1 MANIIVPSSEINL
14 IIMANA
20 IVSSSE
26 INLIIMANAI
36 VSSSEI
42 NLIKMANPIV
52 PNGEI
57 NLIKMSNPIV
67 PNDWQSYK
75 EGFGTLE
82 ADGDFWLSN
91 EAVHILTNLAIN
103 MVGVEDNVAGE
114 LVTATAA
121 AAVESVY
128 ELRVDFKDRTQGD
141 QFAQYKTFK
150 IMDESNNYRLL
161 LGQHVAGTTN
171 EDSTSGLANH
181 NNQDF
186 TTVDRENEGTP
197 FNCAETNQGGWW
209 YSNCGLANFNSR
221 LPPKYNIGI
230 ISYRSADQYY
240 SPIFVEIKMR
250 LL

>member
-1 MANIIVPSSEINL
+1 MKNTTQEEFLIYTDEDLGKQIRCGAHTDGGGWIVFL
-14 IIMANA
+14 
-20 IVSSSE
+20 
-26 INLIIMANAI
+26 
-36 VSSSEI
+36 
-42 NLIKMANPIV
+42 
-52 PNGEI
+52 
-57 NLIKMSNPIV
+57 
-67 PNDWQSYK
+67 
-75 EGFGTLE
+75 
-82 ADGDFWLSN
+82 
-91 EAVHILTNLAIN
+91 
-103 MVGVEDNVAGE
+103 
-114 LVTATAA
+114 
-121 AAVESVY
+121 SVY
-128 ELRVDFKDRTQGD
+128 ELRVDFKNRTQGD

-197 FNCAETNQGGWW
+197 FNCAETNQGSWW

-230 ISYRSADQYY
+230 ISYRFADQYY